1 MRLTDV
7 LPDRPALRQRLI
19 RGADSLALSLD
30 EVQYEQLLDYLA
42 LLVRWNRAFNLTAV
56 RDPAEMV
63 TRHLLDS
70 LAVLPHLPPGH
81 CIDVGTGPGLP
92 GIPLAI
98 ARPGLSIDLLDSNVK
113 KTRFLFQAVTALKL
127 GNTRIFH
134 CRVEDHAP
142 AVGYDVVLSRA
153 FASLDDMVDG
163 CAHLLVPGGCFLA
176 MKGQWPEAEWQAVAE
191 RCELRARHELAVPG
205 LSEQRHLLELGLRE
219 AA

>member
-1 MRLTDV
+1 MRLTGA
-7 LPDRPALRQRLI
+7 LPDRAALRQRLTH
-19 RGADSLALSLD
+19 GGEALGLSLD
-30 EVQYEQLLDYLA
+30 DSQYEQLLDYLA

-98 ARPGLSIDLLDSNVK
+98 ARPAQSIHLLDSNVK
-113 KTRFLFQAVTALKL
+113 KTRFLFQATSELGL

-142 AVGYDVVLSRA
+142 EGGYDVVLSRA

-176 MKGQWPEAEWQAVAE
+176 MKGQWPEAEWQAVAG

-205 LSEQRHLLELGLRE
+205 LAEQRHLLELGLRE